1 MAKTLLSKLHLELLI
16 QFYNFNPLVISS
28 VLLNFVVYLFQEGP
42 LVEEIIQRYSF
53 FTSLIKDFLDIFKYI

>member
-53 FTSLIKDFLDIFKYI
+53 FTALIKDFLDIFKYI